1 MAIAI
6 GVDIGGTFTDL
17 IAYDEAAGEIWHAKS
32 STTPHHLADAIF
44 DCIAKAGLHPQSIFD
59 VVHGTTV
66 AINTAIERTGARTA
80 LLVTQGTRDV
90 YAIGRGNRPEA
101 YNIFF
106 RRAEPLVP
114 RHLTFEVQE
123 RLLASGEVLVPL
135 NTEALAPV
143 ADQLKKEKVEAVAV
157 CLLHAFT
164 NPAHE
169 LAVGTFLQSSVGEAC
184 YLSLSHEIMRQYGEY
199 ERISTTVLNA
209 YIGPKV
215 KGYLEDLAH
224 RLEQAGI
231 QGHLYIMQSNGGVMT
246 PETAMRK
253 PVTLMESGPV
263 GGIIASALVGSHL
276 GFPNVIAFDMG
287 GTTAKASLIQDG
299 EPTMA
304 PGYYIGGYASG
315 HPAMVPVVDVVE
327 VGAGG
332 GSIAWIDEV
341 GALKVG
347 PQSAGAD
354 PGPIAY
360 RRGGQEPTITD
371 ANIALGRIGAED
383 FLGGEMPLDVAGAL
397 RGIETRIAQPLGLSW
412 VKAAQAIVDIA
423 VAKMSLAVRQVSVE
437 KGHDPRDFV
446 LLASGGAG
454 PLHAVAVAREL
465 NIPKVIIPRFPGHFS
480 AFGMLLADQKHDFV
494 QTYLRPWDGLDLEEA
509 WRRLAAM
516 AEEGRKTVAL
526 ERLAE
531 RISHR
536 WFFDMRY
543 VGQEFTISV
552 PLEEADLR
560 AGDKDAIRRA
570 FDQIHERHYGHHAP
584 EEPVEV
590 VNLRVTLVGIRP
602 KPAWRRIPSTETAP
616 RPKFRPVYLHGDEP
630 VDCAIW
636 YRDTLPAGF
645 RVVGPAI
652 IQEYAST
659 TLLYPQDVAEVAET
673 GEIVIT
679 LGGEA

>member
-315 HPAMVPVVDVVE
+315 HPA
-327 VGAGG
+327 
-332 GSIAWIDEV
+332 
-341 GALKVG
+341 
-347 PQSAGAD
+347 
-354 PGPIAY
+354 
-360 RRGGQEPTITD
+360 
-371 ANIALGRIGAED
+371 
-383 FLGGEMPLDVAGAL
+383 
-397 RGIETRIAQPLGLSW
+397 
-412 VKAAQAIVDIA
+412 
-423 VAKMSLAVRQVSVE
+423 
-437 KGHDPRDFV
+437 
-446 LLASGGAG
+446 
-454 PLHAVAVAREL
+454 
-465 NIPKVIIPRFPGHFS
+465 
-480 AFGMLLADQKHDFV
+480 
-494 QTYLRPWDGLDLEEA
+494 
-509 WRRLAAM
+509 
-516 AEEGRKTVAL
+516 
-526 ERLAE
+526 
-531 RISHR
+531 
-536 WFFDMRY
+536 
-543 VGQEFTISV
+543 
-552 PLEEADLR
+552 
-560 AGDKDAIRRA
+560 
-570 FDQIHERHYGHHAP
+570 
-584 EEPVEV
+584 
-590 VNLRVTLVGIRP
+590 
-602 KPAWRRIPSTETAP
+602 
-616 RPKFRPVYLHGDEP
+616 
-630 VDCAIW
+630 
-636 YRDTLPAGF
+636 
-645 RVVGPAI
+645 
-652 IQEYAST
+652 
-659 TLLYPQDVAEVAET
+659 
-673 GEIVIT
+673 
-679 LGGEA
+679 